1 MVLKLWVYTH
11 LFSLNSI
18 KTHFSS
24 GTVDYFLFLF
34 HFEHPRKMHLKFFQL
49 PDEEFVNCIL
59 RFYIT
64 CHYMQPSLASCCFII
79 YFILTS
85 FVCIMQFFVLEK
97 KNVVSSFLIKYYL
110 CLMCSLTCCIQV
122 STVHYK
128 LFILLM

>member
-85 FVCIMQFFVLEK
+85 FVCIMQFFVIEK
-97 KNVVSSFLIKYYL
+97 KICCVKFSHKVLPVPHVLTYLLYTSKYCTL
-110 CLMCSLTCCIQV
+110 
-122 STVHYK
+122 
-128 LFILLM
+128 